1 MKTDHV
7 VRLSGASATIL
18 TFAFL
23 GIAICAQSQTSD
35 QATVIASAKK
45 AALAAVN
52 FRQGDGASL
61 KRARNDFTSEGWKSF
76 IGHMQGFLDQNGV
89 PQFSSTFAASKE
101 PVFLGEDNGIVHFR
115 IPGTLTQ
122 AQGGSKTVYRAAL
135 EVYAERDPMNHG
147 ASSIKIRQLNQVT
160 CVGTST
166 ACQ

>member
-18 TFAFL
+18 TLAFL
-23 GIAICAQSQTSD
+23 GIAVCVQSQTSD

-45 AALAAVN
+45 GAMAAVN

-61 KRARNDFTSEGWKSF
+61 KRARNDFTSDGWKSF

-89 PQFSSTFAASKE
+89 PQFSSTFVASKE
-101 PVFLGEDNGIVHFR
+101 PVLLGENNGVVHFR

-122 AQGGSKTVYRAAL
+122 AQGASKTVYRAAL
-135 EVYAERDPMNHG
+135 EVYAERSPTEHG
-147 ASSIKIRQLNQVT
+147 GSSTKILRLEQIT
-160 CVGTST
+160 CVGASQ